1 MLLLLVWAYERRGK
15 WSQALKFFRPLHRE
29 PIFLFFSF
37 IALIAVFSGCTLVK
51 KESVLN
57 QQGYLVVYLN
67 LKATGTLPAL
77 DFTLEELWLEDE
89 SGTKIPLPL
98 RQKEIDT
105 SSAARQIVL
114 SQSELKTGHYTELCL
129 KIARAVLI
137 KERKTRPLELAGE
150 GLVNIPITLRIVSQK
165 TSSLFL
171 NWTPEASIGPE
182 DTFSPVFSPVMEA
195 REGAAGLK
203 KLLLYVSNSQD
214 NYLSVID
221 RGSHQIIDTIT
232 VGDSPRGMVLSE
244 NGEYLY
250 VANYFSNTISVIE
263 TINNRL
269 VDTISLNIGFGP
281 TELCIPAGT
290 YTLYVTARDSNA
302 VIVID
307 ALTKNIIKKIDVGQ
321 GPVGLASDT
330 DGQYV
335 YVANSYSNNISVID
349 TRNNELVNTIG
360 AGGEPRYLCAY
371 QSYIVV
377 SNSQSNSVNFIDRY
391 SSNVVSTVFIPGRPG
406 NLIPGRRGWVYVA
419 GERSHDISFVTPGL
433 NIAPRKLPAGRHP
446 AGMALDRDRKLLY
459 VANLMDNT
467 ISVVDLIREEEIR
480 KIEVG
485 DRPYDLVLVND

>member
-1 MLLLLVWAYERRGK
+1 M
-15 WSQALKFFRPLHRE
+15 
-29 PIFLFFSF
+29 
-37 IALIAVFSGCTLVK
+37 
-51 KESVLN
+51 
-57 QQGYLVVYLN
+57 
-67 LKATGTLPAL
+67 
-77 DFTLEELWLEDE
+77 
-89 SGTKIPLPL
+89 
-98 RQKEIDT
+98 
-105 SSAARQIVL
+105 
-114 SQSELKTGHYTELCL
+114 
-129 KIARAVLI
+129 
-137 KERKTRPLELAGE
+137 
-150 GLVNIPITLRIVSQK
+150 
-165 TSSLFL
+165 
-171 NWTPEASIGPE
+171 
-182 DTFSPVFSPVMEA
+182 
-195 REGAAGLK
+195 
-203 KLLLYVSNSQD
+203 
-214 NYLSVID
+214 
-221 RGSHQIIDTIT
+221 
-232 VGDSPRGMVLSE
+232 
-244 NGEYLY
+244 
-250 VANYFSNTISVIE
+250 
-263 TINNRL
+263 
-269 VDTISLNIGFGP
+269 
-281 TELCIPAGT
+281 
-290 YTLYVTARDSNA
+290 
-302 VIVID
+302 ID

-349 TRNNELVNTIG
+349 TRNNKLVNTIG